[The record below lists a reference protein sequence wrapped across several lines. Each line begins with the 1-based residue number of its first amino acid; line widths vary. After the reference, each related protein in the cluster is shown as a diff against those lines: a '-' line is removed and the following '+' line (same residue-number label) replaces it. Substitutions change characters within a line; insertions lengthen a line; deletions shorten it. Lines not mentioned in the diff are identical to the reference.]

1 MPIDRN
7 KMATVVTIAEGL
19 KKSTN
24 IGQVKEVQRLTLE
37 YLSVCN
43 IFAVWALLRKV
54 RRERD
59 NE

>member
-54 RRERD
+54 RWERD